1 VLPVLVRQSRLGVL
15 SFDAKPGNYVFGED
29 NKAYAIDFDAAMYSV
44 GIPGFGHWEP
54 NLLLNLTLLTAHV
67 RCYRHPALADGWAS
81 AVRELM
87 IELCTHSRGEAWLYR
102 ARADADRAF
111 KEMMITNE
119 EARRKCLEM
128 VATAYFIKPRGTV
141 TTPFKA
147 SNGDTASPL
156 IHQLVRY
163 CLHGSIKRTDGPV
176 DRALGAN
183 IP

>member
-1 VLPVLVRQSRLGVL
+1 MGHCHPISYQS
-15 SFDAKPGNYVFGED
+15 
-29 NKAYAIDFDAAMYSV
+29 
-44 GIPGFGHWEP
+44 
-54 NLLLNLTLLTAHV
+54 
-67 RCYRHPALADGWAS
+67 S